1 MKLLIQIPCLN
12 EGKNLGRT
20 VAELPRVLEGVD
32 TIEVL
37 IVDDGS
43 EDDTR
48 EVARAAGVHHIVRH
62 RSRRGLAAAFMTGLD
77 ACLALHADVIVTTDA
92 DNQYR
97 GPDIAA
103 LLDPILAGRSD
114 LVIGDRNVAEHSE
127 FSWPKRWLQRLGSAS
142 VRFFSGTTV
151 RDSPS
156 GFRAMTRAAALSFFV
171 HSRFTYTLETV
182 IQAGMLGIR
191 VESVPIRTNPTTRR
205 SRLFGSTFE
214 YLRRGG
220 LVILRALIMYQPI
233 RLIGVVA
240 LGLFLFG
247 LTLSLRFLYFFV
259 RAPDVSGH
267 TQSLVVGCTAVVVA
281 VVLFAA
287 TLLAELLAT
296 NRRLLE
302 DLRLRVLDMSLAQS
316 SHAHLELERTGA
328 RSWSGIGVTKASEP
342 TERGEP

>member
-1 MKLLIQIPCLN
+1 VKLLIQIPCLN
-12 EGKNLGRT
+12 EAATLPRT
-20 VAELPRVLEGVD
+20 VAELPRRLEGVD

-43 EDDTR
+43 EDATR
-48 EVARAAGVHHIVRH
+48 EAAREAGVHHVVRH

-77 ACLALHADVIVTTDA
+77 ACLHLEADVIVTTDA

-103 LLDPILAGRSD
+103 LLGPILAGRAD
-114 LVIGDRNVAEHSE
+114 LVIGDRNVGQLHE
-127 FSWPKRWLQRLGSAS
+127 FSWPKRWLQRLGSGL

-156 GFRAMTRAAALSFFV
+156 GFRAMTRTAALSLFV

-220 LVILRALIMYQPI
+220 WVILRALVMYQPV

-247 LTLSLRFLYFFV
+247 LGLSLRFLYFFV

-267 TQSLVVGCTAVVVA
+267 TQSLVVGCAAVVVA
-281 VVLFAA
+281 VVLFCAS
-287 TLLAELLAT
+287 LLAELLAT

-302 DLRLRVLDMSLAQS
+302 DLRLRVLELSLPQQS
-316 SHAHLELERTGA
+316 RAHLELERTGA
-328 RSWSGIGVTKASEP
+328 ATWSRTDGAGACPPKESSVP
-342 TERGEP
+342 